1 MSDSPSA
8 TSDSLSGLFSRSARR
23 HPDRPALCVAGATLT
38 YRELARTAER
48 LAAHLGPLPPGARVG
63 LLASRSPLAYA
74 GYLAVLSAGATVV
87 PLNPIFPARRNAAI
101 AARAGLRTVLTDT
114 VLRDL
119 MRESAVP
126 LALATADGTPAGH

>member
-1 MSDSPSA
+1 M
-8 TSDSLSGLFSRSARR
+8 SDSLSDLFSRSARR
-23 HPDRPALCVAGATLT
+23 HPDRAALSVAGATLS

-48 LAAHLGPLPPGARVG
+48 LAAHLGPVPPGARIG
-63 LLASRSPLAYA
+63 LLASRSLLAYA
-74 GYLAVLSAGATVV
+74 GYLAVLSTGATVV

-114 VLRDL
+114 ALREL

-126 LALATADGTPAGH
+126 LALATADGTPSGHSTPAAP